1 MRKSKQF
8 CLSALIKLDF
18 VLIILSLILKIRL
31 FQRFASDISSKFNY
45 TNEVVCIIL
54 LKPNTSEIININY
67 FFFGW

>member
-8 CLSALIKLDF
+8 SLAALIKLDF

-54 LKPNTSEIININY
+54 LKPNTSEIININ